1 MNEHMA
7 AYKKIVEL
15 LDVDNDTADK
25 LNRCIDDPC
34 AYYDENAEVYGER
47 GVTSY
52 TNDDMIIW
60 LGIVD
65 ILIENG
71 KMFEFDWKVELGD
84 FIYGMQEI
92 NSNDT
97 LEIDENDFDED
108 GDIIGWLEVLHSAWS
123 DLGFVI
129 AGMDIDSDSFCL
141 LITAGDT
148 FEKLVV
154 EAEKTG
160 HKIALAKDM

>member
-1 MNEHMA
+1 MNEHMS

-25 LNRCIDDPC
+25 LNRCIDDPH
-34 AYYDENAEVYGER
+34 AYYDENSEVYGER
-47 GVTSY
+47 WVTSY

-65 ILIENG
+65 ILIEKG
-71 KMFEFDWKVELGD
+71 KMFEFDWKVELED

-92 NSNDT
+92 NNNEE

-108 GDIIGWLEVLHSAWS
+108 GDIIEWLKVLYNAWS

-141 LITAGDT
+141 LITTRDT
-148 FEKLVV
+148 FEKLVA

-160 HKIALAKDM
+160 HKIALAQDM